1 MLRKLRFALQLTILA
16 VASAPASALAQST
29 EFSRLVNRLSEPGG
43 YFDSDNLVSNE
54 TSYLHVLP
62 ALRALGVQGGAYLGV
77 GPEQNFS
84 YVAEIRP
91 ELAILIDIRR
101 DNMLLHLLF
110 KAMFEVSR
118 NRMEYLCLLYGRPAP
133 PVLAR
138 WTDQPLQ
145 DILTYLDITPGD
157 SAAHSRSHAELM
169 DRVTRF
175 GVPLT
180 DSDRVTLRR
189 FHDEFLAQGL
199 ELTFSS
205 RGRPARPGYPSE
217 RQLYLAT
224 DLDGNPGSY
233 LSSEERFRV
242 VRELQRND
250 RIVPVVGDLSG
261 PTAMK
266 AIAAYL
272 KELKQPVSA
281 FYVSNVEMYLFR
293 QGNFGKYVENVR
305 VLPASPS
312 SVLIRSFFGRGTMWN
327 SANLGDSPFPL
338 ALPGHLSAQQLQP
351 FQAFLQLTANLD
363 SVDYLRVLTTGA
375 VDLRAPVRPPRSPRR
390 RRAARASR
398 ERSA

>member
-1 MLRKLRFALQLTILA
+1 MLRKLLLALQVPLLLA
-16 VASAPASALAQST
+16 VARASAQST
-29 EFSRLVNRLSEPGG
+29 EFSRLVSRLSEAGG

-62 ALRALGVQGGAYLGV
+62 ALRALDVQGGAYLGV

-84 YVAEIRP
+84 YLAEIKP

-118 NRMEYLCLLYGRPAP
+118 NRMEYLCLLYGRPTP

-157 SAAHSRSHAELM
+157 SAHFARSHAELM
-169 DRVTRF
+169 DRVARF
-175 GVPLT
+175 GVPLM

-189 FHDEFLAQGL
+189 FHDEFFAQGL
-199 ELTFSS
+199 EITFSS
-205 RGRPARPGYPSE
+205 RGRPSRPGYPSE

-224 DLDGNPGSY
+224 DIDGNPGSY
-233 LSSEERFRV
+233 LATEERFRV

-250 RIVPVVGDLSG
+250 KIVPVVGDLSG

-272 KELKQPVSA
+272 KEIRLPVSA
-281 FYVSNVEMYLFR
+281 FYLSNVEMYLFR
-293 QGNFGKYVENVR
+293 QGNFGKFSENVR
-305 VLPASPS
+305 VLPSGPS
-312 SVLIRSFFGRGTMWN
+312 SVLIRSYFGRGMLWN
-327 SANLGDSPFPL
+327 GGGNLGASPFPQ
-338 ALPGHLSAQQLQP
+338 ALPGQLSAQQLQP
-351 FQAFLQLTANLD
+351 FQAFLQL
-363 SVDYLRVLTTGA
+363 
-375 VDLRAPVRPPRSPRR
+375 
-390 RRAARASR
+390 
-398 ERSA
+398 